1 MALGI
6 WDGALSHW
14 ETDGSVLAC
23 EFDIRDDTIRLAS
36 RRGVWPD
43 TIRWRER

>member
-14 ETDGSVLAC
+14 ETDGSVLAY
-23 EFDIRDDTIRLAS
+23 EFDIRDDTIRLAA